1 MRMVSIVGD
10 SVSTFE
16 GYNPQG
22 YAVFYDREMQARNEL
37 NSVYDTWWAKVNQA
51 LHAFLCVNNSYS
63 GSKVSGK
70 VFPAGES
77 KERLSNL
84 RTTEYVPDII
94 LVYLGFNDFGN
105 GIEVRRPRRL
115 FHKDHK
121 SCYFDVAY
129 DNMIRTIR
137 SYYPNAVVVCGTLMR
152 TKMKGN
158 DRWLF
163 PEKFAGVTL
172 EAYNDAIRKTAR
184 KNRCILAD
192 IALTGERYETLDGSH
207 PTANGHA
214 TLANA
219 WIRCLEEAG
228 MIK

>member
-105 GIEVRRPRRL
+105 GIEVRRPKRWFR
-115 FHKDHK
+115 KDF
-121 SCYFDVAY
+121 SSDYFEEAY

-137 SYYPNAVVVCGTLMR
+137 SYYPNAVIVCGTLMR

-163 PEKFAGVTL
+163 PEKFAGVAF
-172 EAYNDAIRKTAR
+172 EEYNDAIRKTAR

-207 PTANGHA
+207 PTANGHV

>member
-137 SYYPNAVVVCGTLMR
+137 TASFTIAGR
-152 TKMKGN
+152 A
-158 DRWLF
+158 LF
-163 PEKFAGVTL
+163 F
-172 EAYNDAIRKTAR
+172 
-184 KNRCILAD
+184 
-192 IALTGERYETLDGSH
+192 S
-207 PTANGHA
+207 
-214 TLANA
+214 
-219 WIRCLEEAG
+219 
-228 MIK
+228 